1 MKNTI
6 SCKKCGTEIEISEAF
21 AHQIEEQIR
30 QTLLQE
36 HNLKL
41 EKAVKNAEQS
51 AVEKIKKDFESQL
64 RSSIKEKEEEKE
76 RVAKLLREQELLQDE
91 KRKLLRRDEERAL
104 EMKKQ
109 LIEEEEKIRREATK
123 KAEEAQDLKLKERE
137 HMIEQ
142 LKKSLED
149 AQRKASQSSQQ
160 LQGEILELEVEDIL
174 RHEFPTDKI
183 TEVKKG
189 QRGADTLQEVIDK
202 KGNNCGSILWESKNA
217 QWTESWI
224 SKLKEDQRQAKAD
237 FAVLVVEKPPQN
249 IKGYDYKEGVWIST
263 RKLVS
268 LLSLA
273 LRFDLIRINY
283 ERSKNV
289 GKNEKMEILYS
300 YINSLEFKHRIEA
313 IIESF
318 SNMQSD
324 IEKERRWYTARWAK
338 QEKQLRRL
346 IDHTHGMWGD
356 LQGVVGK
363 TLPDIQPLPLDTGD
377 IEDETEK

>member
-6 SCKKCGTEIEISEAF
+6 SCKNCGTEIEISEAF

-36 HNLKL
+36 HNQKL
-41 EKAVKNAEQS
+41 EKAVKDAEHNAL
-51 AVEKIKKDFESQL
+51 EKIKKDFETQL
-64 RSSIKEKEEEKE
+64 RLSLKEKEEEKE
-76 RVAKLLREQELLQDE
+76 RVTKLLREQEILQDE

-109 LIEEEEKIRREATK
+109 LMAEEEKIRAEATK

-149 AQRKASQSSQQ
+149 AQRKATQGSQQ

-174 RHEFPTDKI
+174 RREFPSDKI

-189 QRGADTLQEVIDK
+189 QRGADTLQEVVDK
-202 KGNNCGSILWESKNA
+202 KNNSCGSILWESKNA

-224 SKLKEDQRQAKAD
+224 QKLKEDQRQAKAD
-237 FAVLVVEKPPQN
+237 FAVLVVEKPPHN
-249 IKGYDYKEGVWIST
+249 IKGYDYKDGVWITT

-318 SNMQSD
+318 SNMQND

-363 TLPDIQPLPLDTGD
+363 TLPDIQPLPLGSGE
-377 IEDETEK
+377 IEDNIEE